1 VTSIETKQFADG
13 KTYYVY
19 EVLAPYSKDGA
30 HNLVAFTVKVGG
42 RVPGGCLGHARACT
56 WLAADPRPHATRPQG
71 DLAYLFVL
79 SANEKQWAK
88 SEARLR
94 TMLETFRA

>member
-1 VTSIETKQFADG
+1 MVALAPAARLPAGTSLDLEDVTSIETKQFADG
-13 KTYYVY
+13 KNYYVY
-19 EVLAPYSKDGA
+19 EVLAPYAKDGA
-30 HNLVAFTVKVGG
+30 HNLVAFTVK
-42 RVPGGCLGHARACT
+42 
-56 WLAADPRPHATRPQG
+56 G